1 MDRESWTVIGVGVAL
16 LGVLLPF
23 NLYLVHNNAN
33 TLKDHFNQLLD
44 RLEDRMTLLEQSQQ
58 VAVARLEDRMTLLE
72 QSQQAAVTRLE
83 QSQQDAVARLE
94 QSQQAAVARL
104 EQSQQDAVARLEQSQ
119 QDAVARLEQS
129 QQRATEK
136 MERSLE
142 TQRQEL
148 QAIGE
153 RTARIEGALTGPW
166 DARNGERMPSALSR
180 ES

>member
-1 MDRESWTVIGVGVAL
+1 MDRESWIVIGVGVTL

-23 NLYLVHNNAN
+23 HLYLMNSNVKM
-33 TLKDHFNQLLD
+33 LKDHFSQSIN
-44 RLEDRMTLLEQSQQ
+44 RLEARMI
-58 VAVARLEDRMTLLE
+58 LLE
-72 QSQQAAVTRLE
+72 QSQQAVIARLE
-83 QSQQDAVARLE
+83 QNLHAVARLE
-94 QSQQAAVARL
+94 PSQQVAASQLEPSQQAAVAQFEDRIN
-104 EQSQQDAVARLEQSQ
+104 
-119 QDAVARLEQS
+119 RLEQS

-153 RTARIEGALTGPW
+153 RTARIEVALTEPW
-166 DARNGERMPSALSR
+166 DARNGNRMPSTRLPH

>member
-44 RLEDRMTLLEQSQQ
+44 RLEDRVTLLEQSQQ

-72 QSQQAAVTRLE
+72 QSQQAAVARLE

-94 QSQQAAVARL
+94 QSQQA
-104 EQSQQDAVARLEQSQ
+104 AVARLEQSQ

-166 DARNGERMPSALSR
+166 DARNGERMPSVLSR

>member
-1 MDRESWTVIGVGVAL
+1 MDRESWTVIVVGVTL

-23 NLYLVHNNAN
+23 HLYLMNSNVKM
-33 TLKDHFNQLLD
+33 LKDHFSQSIN
-44 RLEDRMTLLEQSQQ
+44 RLEARMI
-58 VAVARLEDRMTLLE
+58 LLE
-72 QSQQAAVTRLE
+72 QSQQAAIARME
-83 QSQQDAVARLE
+83 QNLHAIARMEQNLHAVARME
-94 QSQQAAVARL
+94 PSQQAAVAPQFEDRI
-104 EQSQQDAVARLEQSQ
+104 D
-119 QDAVARLEQS
+119 RLEQS

-153 RTARIEGALTGPW
+153 RTARIEVALTGPW
-166 DARNGERMPSALSR
+166 DARNGERMPSTRLPH

>member
-1 MDRESWTVIGVGVAL
+1 MDRESWTVIVVGVTL

-23 NLYLVHNNAN
+23 NLYLMNSNVK
-33 TLKDHFNQLLD
+33 TLKDHFNQLLN
-44 RLEDRMTLLEQSQQ
+44 RLEDRIDRLEQSQQ
-58 VAVARLEDRMTLLE
+58 VAVTQLGDRIDHLEQSQQVAVDRLE
-72 QSQQAAVTRLE
+72 QSQQAAVTQLGDRI
-83 QSQQDAVARLE
+83 D
-94 QSQQAAVARL
+94 
-104 EQSQQDAVARLEQSQ
+104 
-119 QDAVARLEQS
+119 RLEQS

-166 DARNGERMPSALSR
+166 DARNGERMPSARLSH

>member
-1 MDRESWTVIGVGVAL
+1 MDRESWIVIGVGVTL
-16 LGVLLPF
+16 LGILLPF
-23 NLYLVHNNAN
+23 NLYLMNSNAK
-33 TLKDHFNQLLD
+33 TLKDHFNQLIN
-44 RLEDRMTLLEQSQQ
+44 RLEARMTLLEQNQQ
-58 VAVARLEDRMTLLE
+58 AAVARLEQNQHAIALLE
-72 QSQQAAVTRLE
+72 QSQQAT
-83 QSQQDAVARLE
+83 VARLE
-94 QSQQAAVARL
+94 QSQQAAVAQL
-104 EQSQQDAVARLEQSQ
+104 EDRI
-119 QDAVARLEQS
+119 DRLEQS

-166 DARNGERMPSALSR
+166 DARNGERMLSARVSH

>member
-1 MDRESWTVIGVGVAL
+1 MDRESWIVIGVGVTL
-16 LGVLLPF
+16 LGILLPF
-23 NLYLVHNNAN
+23 NLYLMNSNAK
-33 TLKDHFNQLLD
+33 TLKDHFNQLIN
-44 RLEDRMTLLEQSQQ
+44 RLE
-58 VAVARLEDRMTLLE
+58 ARMTLLE
-72 QSQQAAVTRLE
+72 QSQQAAVARLE
-83 QSQQDAVARLE
+83 QNQHAVARLE
-94 QSQQAAVARL
+94 QSQQAAVAQL
-104 EQSQQDAVARLEQSQ
+104 EDRI
-119 QDAVARLEQS
+119 DRLEQS

-166 DARNGERMPSALSR
+166 DARNGERMPSARLSH